1 MATDNEQIKGVLV
14 QIFGDEYQIASDGD
28 DVADIQR
35 VASYVDQKMRELAGK
50 QGGSVSKSR
59 LAVWTAMEIA
69 AELFSTA
76 QERNM
81 LTAKA
86 HENLDRLAKL
96 VEERADISSGLEKR
110 ETVADGQLLR
120 SPTTRQR
127 DPSRVG

>member
-1 MATDNEQIKGVLV
+1 MATDDEQIKGVLV

-28 DVADIQR
+28 DVADIRR
-35 VASYVDQKMRELAGK
+35 VASYVDQKMQELAGK

-86 HENLDRLAKL
+86 HENLDRLTKL
-96 VEERADISSGLEKR
+96 VEERADLSSGLEKR
-110 ETVADGQLLR
+110 GKVPNEQLLR
-120 SPTTRQR
+120 SQTVRQR

>member
-1 MATDNEQIKGVLV
+1 MATNDEQIRGVLV
-14 QIFGDEYQIASDGD
+14 EIFGDEYQIASDGD

-35 VASYVDQKMRELAGK
+35 VAAYVDQKMRELAGK

-96 VEERADISSGLEKR
+96 VEERADISSNLENR
-110 ETVADGQLLR
+110 GSIRGEQVLR
-120 SPTTRQR
+120 SQTVGQR

>member
-1 MATDNEQIKGVLV
+1 MAASDEEINGVLV

-86 HENLDRLAKL
+86 HENLHRLTKL
-96 VEERADISSGLEKR
+96 VEERADISSGLGKGEAAGER
-110 ETVADGQLLR
+110 LLR
-120 SPTTRQR
+120 SP
-127 DPSRVG
+127 RVASEIRPAG

>member
-1 MATDNEQIKGVLV
+1 MATDDEQIKGVLV
-14 QIFGDEYQIASDGD
+14 QIFGDEYHIASDGD

-50 QGGSVSKSR
+50 QGGSVAKGR

-86 HENLDRLAKL
+86 HENLDRLTKL

-110 ETVADGQLLR
+110 ERVPQEQLLR
-120 SPTTRQR
+120 SQTIRQR